1 MAVLSLRRLQATH
14 LGGFYNDP
22 YTTNAAALT
31 NGVVMKNTSTVNVS
45 EFEAQAQKMVAQAIE
60 ICQGRIE
67 ANNCNVTPELRVL
80 SNYVVLLDHAVKAFL
95 AAEQLSK

>member
-1 MAVLSLRRLQATH
+1 MEKKAVS
-14 LGGFYNDP
+14 
-22 YTTNAAALT
+22 
-31 NGVVMKNTSTVNVS
+31 NVS
-45 EFEAQAQKMVAQAIE
+45 EFEAQARIMIEQAIE

-80 SNYVVLLDHAVKAFL
+80 SNDVVLLDHAVKAFL